1 MNPVRFLE
9 GLFGRLAGRR
19 PSGYTDAALLDV
31 GSAGF
36 RDIAVPRADGT
47 LHVVAAHRFSAA
59 FHSEHA
65 ELVRTQLLPPPGR
78 LVPVQPAEIARMRA
92 VPGTERDRSALTS
105 GARRVEAAIMAAA
118 ALIGRFI
125 GRPVVNWLGV
135 ATATSLAQ
143 ASQLSTGRA
152 AQRFCNYS
160 PLVPPAG

>member
-1 MNPVRFLE
+1 MNPGRFLE

-65 ELVRTQLLPPPGR
+65 ELVRAQILPALGR

-92 VPGTERDRSALTS
+92 VPGTERDRAALTS
-105 GARRVEAAIMAAA
+105 GARCVEAAILAAA
-118 ALIGRFI
+118 ADR
-125 GRPVVNWLGV
+125 
-135 ATATSLAQ
+135 
-143 ASQLSTGRA
+143 ASERLYGRA
-152 AQRFCNYS
+152 MCWLSGN
-160 PLVPPAG
+160 

>member
-1 MNPVRFLE
+1 MNPGRFLE

-65 ELVRTQLLPPPGR
+65 ELVRAQILPAPGSSYPR
-78 LVPVQPAEIARMRA
+78 
-92 VPGTERDRSALTS
+92 
-105 GARRVEAAIMAAA
+105 ARRRVSR
-118 ALIGRFI
+118 G
-125 GRPVVNWLGV
+125 
-135 ATATSLAQ
+135 
-143 ASQLSTGRA
+143 LSPCWR
-152 AQRFCNYS
+152 R
-160 PLVPPAG
+160 